1 MGFEALKKI
10 KAKHFAPIYLLLGTE
25 GFLLKEVR
33 DSIIEHAL
41 EVEEHDFNLSFYDM
55 EEQSVD
61 IAIEDAETLPFMGDR
76 RVVVITNPFFLTGE
90 KNKSKIEH
98 NTERFLSYIQQA
110 APYTVL
116 VVQAPYEKLDERKKL
131 VKQLKS
137 IAEVIEAQPL
147 GERDLK
153 LWMKD
158 RAEQS
163 GANLKDDAAEE
174 LLKIAGVNLS
184 VLAQEINKMA
194 MYIGA
199 KEQAITVETV
209 KLLAAKSIEHTIF
222 ELIEKMVHRKIDEA
236 LRIFY
241 ELIQNNEEPI
251 KLHALIANQF
261 RLLYQVK
268 DLSEQGYS
276 QQKMAGIL
284 RVHPYRVKLAAQQ
297 SRYFS
302 REELMRLM
310 KDLAEA
316 DYEMKSGKVDK
327 QLAIEML
334 LLRLAPEK
342 A

>member
-33 DSIIEHAL
+33 DSIINHAL
-41 EVEEHDFNLSFYDM
+41 EPEEHDFNLSYYDM
-55 EEQSVD
+55 EEQPVD
-61 IAIEDAETLPFMGDR
+61 IAIEDAETLPFMGER
-76 RVVVITNPFFLTGE
+76 RVVVLTNPFFLTGE
-90 KNKSKIEH
+90 KSKSKVEH
-98 NTERFLSYIQQA
+98 NTDRFLSYIQQA
-110 APYTVL
+110 APYTIL
-116 VVQAPYEKLDERKKL
+116 LIHAPYEKLDERKKI

-137 IAEVIEAQPL
+137 LAEVIEGQPL
-147 GERDLK
+147 GERELMA
-153 LWMKD
+153 WMKE
-158 RAEQS
+158 RAEQN
-163 GANLKDDAAEE
+163 GAELANDAAEE

-199 KEQAITVETV
+199 TEQAITVETV

-236 LRIFY
+236 LAIFY
-241 ELIQNNEEPI
+241 DLIRNNEEPI
-251 KLHALIANQF
+251 KLHALIATQF

-302 REELMRLM
+302 RNELMSM
-310 KDLAEA
+310 MQDLAEA

-334 LLRLAPEK
+334 LLKLAPVK
-342 A
+342 